1 MAHRGTR
8 VREAALQRGGPA
20 IGCPTT
26 RPAGAGSR
34 TVGAPPLQAELKH
47 GRVCMLAFVG
57 WIAVDLGNTWPGAPK
72 VSSLMAHDEAVNN
85 GNMLALLLAV
95 GLMVVRPPPPPPP
108 IHPPTHPHPHPL
120 ETPRAVIPFPPSPTP
135 VSPRLSRILRTT
147 ESCRPALGTC
157 QRSQRAATGAT
168 GSSGWEA
175 TRWVGGG
182 EGVRH
187 QQPGFTLTLTLT
199 LSAVSLVRCGLRDA
213 ERRDGPRPGRLRI

>member
-72 VSSLMAHDEAVNN
+72 VSSLMAHDEAVKN
-85 GNMLALLLAV
+85 GNMMALLLAV
-95 GLMVVRPPPPPPP
+95 GLMEVRPPPPPPP
-108 IHPPTHPHPHPL
+108 PPSTHRPTPTPTH
-120 ETPRAVIPFPPSPTP
+120 
-135 VSPRLSRILRTT
+135 
-147 ESCRPALGTC
+147 
-157 QRSQRAATGAT
+157 
-168 GSSGWEA
+168 
-175 TRWVGGG
+175 
-182 EGVRH
+182 
-187 QQPGFTLTLTLT
+187 
-199 LSAVSLVRCGLRDA
+199 
-213 ERRDGPRPGRLRI
+213 